1 MWRWRAEEKPAGP
14 ARSGGK
20 FSFSN
25 QAMNHSN
32 ISLKNETGKWNR
44 VQIPFTITIT
54 NSATNTKCPLIAAY
68 ISHVGLHANA
78 TLRQIA
84 LFDIRISFLDRPFFQ
99 RSHFL
104 LQFLELALHHRQL
117 QLRLQAQQQFRSLL
131 LPKPIFLG
139 YQFRFYLCFQFINF
153 SHSCFSTE
161 FWIFEL
167 SNKRKYNLHEQI
179 P

>member
-25 QAMNHSN
+25 QAINHSN

-78 TLRQIA
+78 TLRQTA
-84 LFDIRISFLDRPFFQ
+84 LFDIRISFRDRFFFQ

-104 LQFLELALHHRQL
+104 PQFLELALHHRQL
-117 QLRLQAQQQFRSLL
+117 QLEIQAQQQFRSLFV
-131 LPKPIFLG
+131 PKPIFLR
-139 YQFRFYLCFQFINF
+139 YQCRFYICFPFINF
-153 SHSCFSTE
+153 SYSSLSTE
-161 FWIFEL
+161 FWILDFKTWQQQK
-167 SNKRKYNLHEQI
+167 N
-179 P
+179 